1 MCDCVGGVAF
11 LLVAGGG
18 AVKELLFDGRVRRG
32 GFVVQASFEVYPGQV
47 LALLGPNGAGKSS
60 VLRAV
65 AGLEVLERGQLRL
78 GEVTVDDPEAG
89 VFVSAQQ
96 RNVGV
101 MFQDYRLFGHM
112 SVVGNVA
119 FGLRMRGVS
128 RREATARAFQWLQ
141 RLGVGDLGRRRPG
154 ELSGGQAQRVALA
167 RALACEPD
175 VLVLDE
181 PTAALDSATRRE
193 VQGCVREHVAQFRG
207 PVLLVTHDPVEAM
220 VMADA
225 VMVVEEGKVV
235 QYGPTAQV
243 AEHPATEFVADLVGM
258 NLFEGVWGHRGAIR
272 LAGGGVLHA
281 AAGVSFPDGARVFA
295 AVRPE
300 SVSVFGERPGVGSPR
315 NVWCGRVLTV
325 DMVGARV
332 RLYVAGPPDIRVE
345 VTTAALVEL
354 GLAPGMQVW
363 LSVKATEVSV
373 YFPDA

>member
-1 MCDCVGGVAF
+1 M
-11 LLVAGGG
+11 
-18 AVKELLFDGRVRRG
+18 KELFFDGRVRRG
-32 GFVVQASFEVYPGQV
+32 GFVVEASFEVFPGQV

-65 AGLEVLERGQLRL
+65 AGLEVLESGQLRL
-78 GEVTVDDPEAG
+78 GAVTVDNPQAG

-128 RREATARAFQWLQ
+128 GREATARALQWLQ
-141 RLGVGDLGRRRPG
+141 RLGIGDLGRRRPG

-225 VMVVEEGKVV
+225 VMVVEEGRVV
-235 QYGPTAQV
+235 QYGPTVQV
-243 AEHPATEFVADLVGM
+243 AEHPATEFVADLVGV
-258 NLFEGVWGHRGAIR
+258 NL
-272 LAGGGVLHA
+272 
-281 AAGVSFPDGARVFA
+281 
-295 AVRPE
+295 
-300 SVSVFGERPGVGSPR
+300 
-315 NVWCGRVLTV
+315 
-325 DMVGARV
+325 
-332 RLYVAGPPDIRVE
+332 
-345 VTTAALVEL
+345 
-354 GLAPGMQVW
+354 
-363 LSVKATEVSV
+363 
-373 YFPDA
+373 

>member
-1 MCDCVGGVAF
+1 MRVCVGGVAF
-11 LLVAGGG
+11 VLVAGGG
-18 AVKELLFDGRVRRG
+18 AVKELFFDGRVRRG
-32 GFVVQASFEVYPGQV
+32 GFVVEASFEVFPGQV

-65 AGLEVLERGQLRL
+65 AGLEVLESGQLRL
-78 GEVTVDDPEAG
+78 GAVTVDNPQAG

-128 RREATARAFQWLQ
+128 GREATARALQWLQ
-141 RLGVGDLGRRRPG
+141 RLGIGDLGRRRPG

-225 VMVVEEGKVV
+225 VMVVEEGRVV
-235 QYGPTAQV
+235 QYGPTVQV
-243 AEHPATEFVADLVGM
+243 AEHPATEFVADLVGV
-258 NLFEGVWGHRGAIR
+258 NLFEGVWGQDGAIR
-272 LAGGGVLHA
+272 LAGGGMLHA

-315 NVWCGRVLTV
+315 NVWRGRVLTV

-332 RLYVAGPPDIRVE
+332 RLHVAGPPDVRVE
-345 VTTAALVEL
+345 VTAAALVEL
-354 GLAPGMQVW
+354 GLSPGMQVW

-373 YFPDA
+373 YFPEV